1 MLADSLRSTWA
12 GGGQS
17 IGCWLSLPSPYC
29 AEAMSRLGF
38 DWVCIDLQHGLL
50 SYSDLPLLLPAVGNG
65 SAVPLVRVPWN
76 APAEI
81 MKALDAGAAG
91 VIVPMVNDRTEAERA
106 VSACRYPPAGQR
118 SFGPIRAALAAGPGY
133 ASRANESVL
142 CLVMIETQAGLDNL
156 DAILATPGLD
166 GVYVG
171 PSDLALALG
180 LPPKGDTD
188 EPRHAAAV
196 GHILER
202 CRAHGVAAGIHT
214 SSLAYARRY
223 LEAGFQFVNLGS
235 DAGFL
240 VGAAGRD
247 LAAARGAAPAPEE
260 STGY

>member
-1 MLADSLRSTWA
+1 
-12 GGGQS
+12 
-17 IGCWLSLPSPYC
+17 
-29 AEAMSRLGF
+29 
-38 DWVCIDLQHGLL
+38 
-50 SYSDLPLLLPAVGNG
+50 
-65 SAVPLVRVPWN
+65 
-76 APAEI
+76 
-81 MKALDAGAAG
+81 
-91 VIVPMVNDRTEAERA
+91 MVNDRTEAERA
-106 VSACRYPPAGQR
+106 VSACRYPPAGRR